1 MSKTTALLS
10 RSNSG
15 KTGATMARP
24 SVLLVTFLLLFGQ
37 TMSESCSYNVLKF
50 AELKEEIEKQQNV
63 IEQQNARIGLLY
75 ML

>member
-1 MSKTTALLS
+1 
-10 RSNSG
+10 
-15 KTGATMARP
+15 MARP
-24 SVLLVTFLLLFGQ
+24 WALLVTFLLHFGQ

-50 AELKEEIEKQQNV
+50 AELKKEIEKQQNV